1 MNLQIGQKAE
11 FKKTLTFEDVKMF
24 AQITGDIN
32 PIHFDKEYAAETIF
46 EKPIVHG
53 ILTAGLISSVI
64 ANTLPG
70 EGSIYLGQDLRFTA
84 PVFHG
89 DTLTAK
95 VEIVEIIREKHQAI
109 LKTEVINQYN
119 VTVITGTA
127 RVKHP
132 NI

>member
-1 MNLQIGQKAE
+1 MNLEIGQKAE

-24 AQITGDIN
+24 AQITGDNN

-53 ILTAGLISSVI
+53 VLTAGLISSVI

-70 EGSIYLGQDLRFTA
+70 EGSIYLGQDLRFIA

-89 DTLTAK
+89 DTLIAK
-95 VEIVEIIREKHQAI
+95 VEIIEIIGDKHQAI
-109 LKTEVINQYN
+109 LKTEVFNQFN
-119 VTVITGTA
+119 VPVITGTA